1 MQAGKLKIFLAL
13 FVQIARCREL
23 FSGGLRRKLQEV
35 IKMTRL
41 LPLLLALA
49 LLAGYGAM
57 ESKAPAAKESSFP
70 AEEPAPVTVSE
81 DFRLT
86 TEWAEYDP
94 SVETVWY
101 LLENR
106 SGGEIMTG
114 RENRVERLAADG
126 TWQALPMKENA
137 AWTMEGLMVPNG
149 ETIALNCWL
158 GMYDHDFCDGTYRI
172 VKEVEGQI
180 CAAEFRM
187 KEGAAISA
195 EAPYGFGSLEDLPRD
210 YGAAL
215 AAEND
220 MVFTNEGVKNG
231 EALETF
237 LHKVSLDIPCQLRTV
252 QDYGEGAVMVIDTVY
267 EYDCFLWRMWNGG
280 DEATQERY
288 SYLVTDGTDLYLS
301 NGTDWETA
309 ERYANKELAW
319 LVPAGTA
326 DSAAVETVDAMTAKR
341 LESNTAR
348 YRVWS
353 ADGVWDACLTENPT
367 EFGVGWRKEGE
378 GSGGKLYDVSDW
390 GGQETA
396 IWGLEWQEDGKLL
409 LFCETADGG
418 SSRLTFDP
426 ARETLQ

>member
-1 MQAGKLKIFLAL
+1 M
-13 FVQIARCREL
+13 
-23 FSGGLRRKLQEV
+23 
-35 IKMTRL
+35 KMKRM

-49 LLAGYGAM
+49 LLAGCGGK
-57 ESKAPAAKESSFP
+57 KAEAPMDGEGSPP
-70 AEEPAPVTVSE
+70 AEEPAPAVTE
-81 DFRLT
+81 GDFLLT

-101 LLENR
+101 LLENH

-114 RENRVERLAADG
+114 RENRVEQLAADG
-126 TWQALPMKENA
+126 TWQALSMIENA
-137 AWTMEGLMVPNG
+137 AWTMEGLLVPDG
-149 ETIALNCWL
+149 EAVALGCWL

-172 VKEVEGQI
+172 VKEVEGQT

-195 EAPYGFGSLEDLPRD
+195 EAPYGFGPLEDLPRD

-220 MVFTNEGVKNG
+220 MVFTNEGVKNSEELG
-231 EALETF
+231 IF
-237 LHKVSLDIPCQLRTV
+237 LHKVALGLPCQLRTV

-267 EYDCFLWRMWNGG
+267 ENGHFLWRMWNGG
-280 DEATQERY
+280 EEVTQERY
-288 SYLVTDGTDLYLS
+288 SYLVTDGADLYLS
-301 NGTDWETA
+301 NGADWETA

-326 DSAAVETVDAMTAKR
+326 DFTAVEAVDAMTADR
-341 LESNTAR
+341 LAGNTAR

-353 ADGVWDACLTENPT
+353 ADGVWNAALTEQPT
-367 EFGVGWRKEGE
+367 EFSVTWQKPGE
-378 GSGGKLYDVSDW
+378 DSGGKLYDVSGWD
-390 GGQETA
+390 GLETA
-396 IWGLEWQEDGKLL
+396 IWGLEWQEDGTLL
-409 LFCETADGG
+409 LFCETVDGG